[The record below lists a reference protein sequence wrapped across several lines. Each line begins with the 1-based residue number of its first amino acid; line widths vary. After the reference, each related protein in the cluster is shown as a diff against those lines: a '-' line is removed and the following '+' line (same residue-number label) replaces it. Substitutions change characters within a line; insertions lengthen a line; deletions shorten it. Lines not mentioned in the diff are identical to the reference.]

1 MFRGRKFQV
10 ALSLPHH
17 RGFMEIIVQVLDDL
31 DDLWQRLPL
40 VFFPSHIRETLV
52 ASFFVICL
60 GVGALGAIA

>member
-1 MFRGRKFQV
+1 
-10 ALSLPHH
+10 
-17 RGFMEIIVQVLDDL
+17 MEIIVQVLDDL

-60 GVGALGAIA
+60 GVGALGAITC